1 MELLDITANIR
12 KSTGKGISRSLRRQG
27 FVPGVL
33 YGPKSQPIHLSVE
46 ASDIEKIFKN
56 SGSSQ
61 APLNLTIKNGELIK
75 KTAMIKDLQHHPI
88 SRRLLHIDLYEV
100 AMDKKIHVKVPVMLT
115 GTAKGIEAG
124 GTLQLIRREIDVL
137 CLPLDIPESIT
148 VDVSEMEI
156 GDSIH
161 IEEIPVSGNIEILA
175 DTNFTVVTVSG
186 AMAEEPGEVPEGE
199 EEGEVAGEQ
208 GGDEE

>member
-100 AMDKKIHVKVPVMLT
+100 AMDKKIHVKVPVVLA

-161 IEEIPVSGNIEILA
+161 IEEIPVAGNIEILA